1 MEFASLVE
9 LIAKSPFFAG
19 ASKEAIETLVQEADL
34 VHIPAGEV
42 IIEEGE
48 YEQICY
54 IVLKGAFE
62 VLVTDK
68 ETGKKRQVRSLGPG
82 ELLGEMSILSGNP
95 RLAEVRCVR
104 EARLLR
110 IGREGFLKLIDST
123 PAVKERLD
131 ERYRERALLGSL
143 KSVDVLSGI
152 EGPTMKAIAKQ
163 VKLEVRAKGDVI
175 FSEGDDADAFYLI
188 RDGFVQISRAADKD
202 ESRFFDSR
210 FDKAYIS
217 PSKAKKK
224 EEFILAYLGRGF
236 YFGER
241 SLFGN
246 RRRSATARALT
257 RVELVKIGKREFNK
271 ILLAYPEV
279 ASGLKAIAA
288 ERYTDS
294 TKIQSETEQDMLKWV
309 ASHDILTADAVLILD
324 LNQCVRCLNC
334 IVTCAK
340 LHQGVTRIT
349 HNGVRYR
356 NILIPTS
363 CRHCR
368 EPTCMIGCPTGAIK
382 RNTHGEVYHTDEC
395 IGCGNCARR
404 CPFGNISIVDRQ
416 TDGAGLRMTDR
427 VRSWIGGGRVT
438 AGDHVAADDRV
449 AAGGKKAVRQRAVK
463 CDLCMDFDHLGCQ
476 HNCPTGAIKS
486 VKPSEYFTT
495 YGRVAK

>member
-1 MEFASLVE
+1 MEFANLVK
-9 LIAKSPFFAG
+9 LLVKSPFFAG
-19 ASKEAIETLVQEADL
+19 ASRKAIETLVQEADL

-68 ETGKKRQVRSLGPG
+68 ETGSKRHVRNLGAG

-95 RLAEVRCVR
+95 RMAEVRCVR

-110 IGREGFLKLIDST
+110 IGREGLFKLIDAT
-123 PAVKERLD
+123 PAVKARLD

-152 EGPTMKAIAKQ
+152 EEPTMKAIARQ
-163 VKLEVRAKGDVI
+163 VELEVRSRGDVI

-188 RDGFVQISRAADKD
+188 RDGFVQISKTADK
-202 ESRFFDSR
+202 EENQFFDSR
-210 FDKAYIS
+210 FDKAYIN

-257 RVELVKIGKREFNK
+257 RVELVKIGKAEFNK
-271 ILLAYPEV
+271 ILLTYPEV

-288 ERYTDS
+288 ERYADS
-294 TKIQSETEQDMLKWV
+294 TKIRSETHQDMLKWV
-309 ASHDILTADAVLILD
+309 ASQNIFTADAVLILD

-334 IVTCAK
+334 IAACAK

-349 HNGVRYR
+349 HNGIRYR

-416 TDGAGLRMTDR
+416 TYGAGLRMTDKI
-427 VRSWIGGGRVT
+427 RSWFGG
-438 AGDHVAADDRV
+438 AGVI
-449 AAGGKKAVRQRAVK
+449 AGGKKAVKQRAVK
-463 CDLCMDFDHLGCQ
+463 CDLCMDFYHLGCQ

-495 YGRVAK
+495 YGRAAK